1 MPYGVPD
8 LLNGHPSLTGK
19 GCHLLKRPL
28 QVPVDVIGQGLKG
41 RDVEAVNALLQ
52 LALLRQR
59 NELADDGDEGGEGL
73 ARAGGRADE
82 SISSL
87 LD

>member
-1 MPYGVPD
+1 V
-8 LLNGHPSLTGK
+8 N
-19 GCHLLKRPL
+19 
-28 QVPVDVIGQGLKG
+28 VIGQGLQR
-41 RDVEAVNALLQ
+41 RDVEAVDALLQ

-59 NELADDGDEGGEGL
+59 KELADDGDECGEGL
-73 ARAGGRADE
+73 ARTGGRADE